1 MSDTSILYAGI
12 FCFSLI
18 ILCFGLTVREFSR
31 MTEAGTAG
39 KRKA

>member
-18 ILCFGLTVREFSR
+18 IFCFGQTVREFSS
-31 MTEAGTAG
+31 MTKAGPAG